1 MNKGRG
7 TLLIVLGLILI
18 AAAVLLVLY
27 NVNEDNHASESARDA
42 LAQLQAI
49 IPTKSDAPAKTD
61 KENGSPDDKTPPEAA
76 TPAPGEIPDYQ
87 LNPQMDMPEKEV
99 DGHRYIG
106 IIEIPSLGISLPV
119 ISQWSYEALS
129 VAPCRYSGSVYT
141 NDLVIAGHNYR
152 SHFGKLSRIKPD
164 DTAYFTDIDGNV
176 FEYRAIVVE
185 TLHSSAVEEMKS
197 GEWDLSLF
205 TCTLGGGSRTTVRLN
220 RTDN

>member
-76 TPAPGEIPDYQ
+76 TPAPGEIPGADS
-87 LNPQMDMPEKEV
+87 
-99 DGHRYIG
+99 GH
-106 IIEIPSLGISLPV
+106 
-119 ISQWSYEALS
+119 
-129 VAPCRYSGSVYT
+129 
-141 NDLVIAGHNYR
+141 H
-152 SHFGKLSRIKPD
+152 
-164 DTAYFTDIDGNV
+164 
-176 FEYRAIVVE
+176 
-185 TLHSSAVEEMKS
+185 LH
-197 GEWDLSLF
+197 L
-205 TCTLGGGSRTTVRLN
+205 
-220 RTDN
+220 